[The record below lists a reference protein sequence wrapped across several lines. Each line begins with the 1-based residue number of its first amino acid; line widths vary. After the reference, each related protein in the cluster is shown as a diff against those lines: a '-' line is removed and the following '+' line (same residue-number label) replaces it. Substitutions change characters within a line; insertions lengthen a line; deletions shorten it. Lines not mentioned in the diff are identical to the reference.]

1 MDLKFQFQLQQEL
14 LEVQQELPQTNFL
27 CPAQKALCQ
36 VVEVVVVVVEEEH
49 QHLLLTSLAVLDV
62 LVLYHE
68 DHCRFRVF
76 LRVTLKKMHLALK
89 MLITA
94 CCMNY
99 CVPHLLKTESKPNCL
114 QWLPNPWT

>member
-36 VVEVVVVVVEEEH
+36 VVEVVVVVVVAVEEH
-49 QHLLLTSLAVLDV
+49 QHLLLRSLAVLNV

-68 DHCRFRVF
+68 DRHRFRVF
-76 LRVTLKKMHLALK
+76 LHVTLKKTHLALK
-89 MLITA
+89 TSITA
-94 CCMNY
+94 CWMNY
-99 CVPHLLKTESKPNCL
+99 RVLHLLKPSL
-114 QWLPNPWT
+114 NPTVYDGY